1 MNGARDD
8 VAFLARS
15 KNRVNVLT
23 TIGTDPVSRVELQEQ
38 THVERVTLGRILGD
52 FIERG
57 WVTETDRQYALTP
70 TGEMVAGD
78 FENLLDTVTTAGKLE
93 RIIQWLPT
101 EEMSFDLRHLGS
113 VDITIPNN
121 TDPAAPTRRAGQRLR
136 NVKNV
141 RLLMR
146 VMVAEVIEACWDAT
160 LNDGQKFEAVL
171 TADVID
177 TITADPTMSTRLHE
191 MVRLDNVSIYQIEDD
206 FPYVMGLL
214 DDLAAFGVTTGEGLP
229 LAYLETGDKV
239 IREWMEATYCEYKHN
254 ATRIDPDEL

>member
-1 MNGARDD
+1 M
-8 VAFLARS
+8 
-15 KNRVNVLT
+15 
-23 TIGTDPVSRVELQEQ
+23 
-38 THVERVTLGRILGD
+38 
-52 FIERG
+52 
-57 WVTETDRQYALTP
+57 
-70 TGEMVAGD
+70 
-78 FENLLDTVTTAGKLE
+78 
-93 RIIQWLPT
+93 
-101 EEMSFDLRHLGS
+101 
-113 VDITIPNN
+113 
-121 TDPAAPTRRAGQRLR
+121 
-136 NVKNV
+136 
-141 RLLMR
+141 
-146 VMVAEVIEACWDAT
+146 
-160 LNDGQKFEAVL
+160 L